1 MRCVTDEKQSISRN
15 RQQRGVTGLLNGH
28 MLKQGIVSASA
39 RLGSRKD
46 EVDALNVFP
55 VPDGDTGTN
64 MSATISAA
72 AREIAKI
79 DNNCSFSQA
88 ADQIASSMLRA
99 ARGNSGVI
107 LSLIF
112 RGFAKSVKG
121 LPHIGGKE
129 LARALAQGSEAA
141 YKAVMKPTE
150 GTMLTVIREAAQQAQ
165 AQSSASA
172 VDVFRAALDRA
183 RESLARTPAMLPV
196 LRQAGVVDAGGQ
208 GLVYIMEGLLHGFTG
223 ERVEEASYRAQAV
236 EAAAPQV
243 SVDSAY
249 DYCTEFLIER
259 VANAECRDTEHL
271 RCTLAELGD
280 CVVVVDDDEVIK
292 VHVHSNRP
300 GDVLNLAQGY
310 GRFVDMKIE
319 NMRIQ
324 EAGFRAAEA
333 TLEPPEPEKAFGIV
347 AVANGEGIVKLHQEI
362 GVEQV
367 VSGGQSMNPSTEDI
381 LKAVNLV
388 PAEHVFVLPNNK
400 NIIMAAEQAAK
411 LSSRN
416 VSVLQTRSVAQGV
429 AAALEF
435 DPEAD
440 AETNHEQMQQAAQRV
455 HTGLVTYAARESCV
469 GGLDI
474 HKDAIIGLEN
484 GKLTVTEE
492 DPIAAACK
500 VAQNLVDEH
509 DGTMVTIY
517 AGEDI
522 TQAQCDQLTDKL
534 GAHYNGEV
542 DVMAV
547 NGGQPMYYFII
558 AVE

>member
-1 MRCVTDEKQSISRN
+1 MKAQGETN
-15 RQQRGVTGLLNGH
+15 LLNGQ
-28 MLKQGIVSASA
+28 MLKQGIVSASQ

-64 MSATISAA
+64 MSATVSAA
-72 AREIAKI
+72 AREIAKF
-79 DNNCSFSQA
+79 DNNCSFSAA
-88 ADQIASSMLRA
+88 ADQIAASMLRA

-121 LPHIGGKE
+121 MPHIGGKE

-141 YKAVMKPTE
+141 YKAVTKPTE

-165 AQSSASA
+165 AQDSASA

-208 GLVYIMEGLLHGFTG
+208 GLVYVMEGLLQGFTG
-223 ERVEEASYRAQAV
+223 DEIEETSVPALV
-236 EAAAPQV
+236 MEAAAPQI

-249 DYCTEFLIER
+249 DYCTEFLVER
-259 VANAECRDTEHL
+259 AADATRTDTEHL
-271 RCTLAELGD
+271 RCTLAALGD

-300 GDVLNLAQGY
+300 GDVLNLAQDY
-310 GRFVDMKIE
+310 GRFIDMKIE
-319 NMRIQ
+319 NMRLQ
-324 EAGFRAAEA
+324 EAAFRALSTPA
-333 TLEPPEPEKAFGIV
+333 TSAPPEPTKAFGIV
-347 AVANGEGIVKLHQEI
+347 AVANGEGLMNMHREI
-362 GVEQV
+362 GVDEV

-381 LKAVNLV
+381 LRAINLV

-400 NIIMAAEQAAK
+400 NIIMAAEQAAE
-411 LSSRN
+411 LSPRN

-440 AETNHEQMQQAAQRV
+440 AETNHGQMQQAARRV
-455 HTGLVTYAARESCV
+455 HTGLVTYAARESSV

-474 HKDAIIGLEN
+474 HKDAIIGLED
-484 GKLTVTEE
+484 GELTVTEE
-492 DPIAAACK
+492 DPVEAARK
-500 VAQNLVDEH
+500 VAQSLVDQH
-509 DGTMVTIY
+509 GGTMVTIY
-517 AGEDI
+517 AGEDV
-522 TQAQCDQLTDKL
+522 TEAQCAQLTDKL
-534 GAHYNGEV
+534 GAQFGGEV

-547 NGGQPMYYFII
+547 NGGQPMYYFIV